1 MPTYNG
7 KEIASTSRLNGLSLV
22 VRTSITIG
30 GKVFT
35 LTTPPLEM
43 NIYGNG
49 SYTDER
55 DACFFGPSD
64 KLNGKE
70 LTKVYIQ
77 DNGGGLNIYGYINY
91 ALFYDSDLTSPVNPG
106 FYWSD
111 DTTNIGG
118 GIESSSI
125 SIPKISE
132 LVLQRCIA

>member
-1 MPTYNG
+1 MPTYYNG
-7 KEIASTSRLNGLSLV
+7 KEITPTSKLSGLYLTG
-22 VRTSITIG
+22 RTGITIG

-49 SYTDER
+49 SYTDEQN
-55 DACFFGPSD
+55 ACFFGPGDS
-64 KLNGKE
+64 

-77 DNGGGLNIYGYINY
+77 DNGGGNY
-91 ALFYDSDLTSPVNPG
+91 ALFYDSALTSPVRPG

-118 GIESSSI
+118 GIGSSSI
-125 SIPKISE
+125 SVTPRGLTE
-132 LVLQRCIA
+132 TRCSR